1 MIVLNRRTLSIL
13 LVILLLSTS
22 GCWSRREIQTLT
34 INSAIGIDR
43 IITNGRPKIL
53 LSVLTLRPTRAAGV
67 RSGGDTG
74 QSPETSPGQ
83 VISVTGET
91 IQDAVRNWNM
101 RSSRQLFMAH
111 TVLIVIGETVAREG
125 IGRVIDFGNR
135 NRDIPKRAMVVV
147 CQGQARDCL
156 QAIPEF
162 EPLLATE
169 AYNILN
175 LNKLFTSKTRGRN
188 LLQVMY
194 DLMTPGIETTLAF
207 LKTFIPPEKGSTIRQ
222 GAQGAGGKESGDRDQ
237 PQQKTFSVTGVM
249 AFRGD
254 RAVGRLNEVETQ
266 GLMFIR
272 DEAQGGIIPLAFNS
286 TQDNASYLFRDVR
299 TKVKPIVKRTGIAF
313 QVKIKGTG
321 ELIAAAPETVDIT
334 KRGDVKKM
342 EALINREVERR
353 CRNAVARAKELR
365 SDVFGFGDKL
375 HRTHPQVWRKIENRW
390 EETFPYVN
398 VDIQAD
404 FSLEHSGLLT
414 RSLKIR

>member
-67 RSGGDTG
+67 RSGGNTG

-194 DLMTPGIETTLAF
+194 DLMTPGIETTLAS
-207 LKTFIPPEKGSTIRQ
+207 LKTFTPPEKGSVVRQ
-222 GAQGAGGKESGDRDQ
+222 DAPGGEKESGNGNQ
-237 PQQKTFSVTGVM
+237 PQQKIFTVTGIV
-249 AFRGD
+249 AFRGEKL
-254 RAVGRLNEVETQ
+254 AGRLNEVETQ

-321 ELIAAAPETVDIT
+321 ELIATAPETVDIT

-353 CRNAVARAKELR
+353 CRNAVARAKGLR